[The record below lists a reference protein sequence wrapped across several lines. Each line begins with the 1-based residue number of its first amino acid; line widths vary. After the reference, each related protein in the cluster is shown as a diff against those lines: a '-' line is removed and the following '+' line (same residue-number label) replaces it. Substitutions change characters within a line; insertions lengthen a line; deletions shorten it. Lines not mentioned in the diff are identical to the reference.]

1 MSIMIDKS
9 RCAGCG
15 QCSIV
20 CPGSLIKMG
29 EDKKAYIKYPKD
41 CWGCSSCLKECKF
54 EAIALY
60 LGADMGGMGSK
71 MSVTT
76 KGDYLNWNIDKTD
89 GSRAENIT
97 KCVNSGRRM
106 NRITIPLSRYWRA
119 GALFY
124 LQQFRNFD

>member
-1 MSIMIDKS
+1 MSIVIDKS
-9 RCAGCG
+9 KCAGCG

-89 GSRAENIT
+89 GSRE
-97 KCVNSGRRM
+97 
-106 NRITIPLSRYWRA
+106 TIVINMKESNKY
-119 GALFY
+119 
-124 LQQFRNFD
+124 

>member
-1 MSIMIDKS
+1 MSIVIDKS

-71 MSVTT
+71 MSVASREQ
-76 KGDYLNWNIDKTD
+76 YLDWKIEKRD
-89 GSRAENIT
+89 GSVE
-97 KCVNSGRRM
+97 
-106 NRITIPLSRYWRA
+106 TIVIDRKQSNQY
-119 GALFY
+119 
-124 LQQFRNFD
+124 